1 MLSMGLA
8 WRRGERL
15 WENLRVSYFSRLLSQ
30 LNVATRPD
38 NRVKKVKS
46 NCCGSLILNY
56 VFMNLHNSLSAAVL
70 LFKAQSGNCE
80 RGWGGGGRGMEKHR
94 GWKRGKVRL
103 NQRRVTNCMKWDFFS
118 LLTLCLRNKFS
129 LGSADSSPNLIILVF
144 SLLAKRL
151 EP

>member
-1 MLSMGLA
+1 M
-8 WRRGERL
+8 
-15 WENLRVSYFSRLLSQ
+15 SYFSRLLSQ

-80 RGWGGGGRGMEKHR
+80 RGWGEGGERDGEAQRVKT
-94 GWKRGKVRL
+94 WKSK
-103 NQRRVTNCMKWDFFS
+103 T
-118 LLTLCLRNKFS
+118 
-129 LGSADSSPNLIILVF
+129 
-144 SLLAKRL
+144 
-151 EP
+151 

>member
-80 RGWGGGGRGMEKHR
+80 RGWSGGEGVKKQPGICYK
-94 GWKRGKVRL
+94 
-103 NQRRVTNCMKWDFFS
+103 
-118 LLTLCLRNKFS
+118 
-129 LGSADSSPNLIILVF
+129 
-144 SLLAKRL
+144 LA
-151 EP
+151 